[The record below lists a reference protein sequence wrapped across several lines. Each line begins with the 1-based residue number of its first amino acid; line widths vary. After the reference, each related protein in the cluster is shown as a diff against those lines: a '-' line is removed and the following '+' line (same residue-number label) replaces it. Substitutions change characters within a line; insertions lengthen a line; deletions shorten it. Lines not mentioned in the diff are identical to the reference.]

1 MNRRITRMDEI
12 FPPVN
17 PVNSSIGSSI
27 SDVYSADS
35 QNPLT
40 SPLDKNVFMKNSS
53 FQDPSQSPRGLVSI
67 FYCKV
72 SVSV

>member
-12 FPPVN
+12 FPVN
-17 PVNSSIGSSI
+17 PVTPSISSTI

-40 SPLDKNVFMKNSS
+40 RPTDKNAFIKNSS
-53 FQDPSQSPRGLVSI
+53 FQDPLQSPRSLVSN
-67 FYCKV
+67 
-72 SVSV
+72 

>member
-1 MNRRITRMDEI
+1 MDEI
-12 FPPVN
+12 FPVN

-40 SPLDKNVFMKNSS
+40 SPSNVFIKNSS
-53 FQDPSQSPRGLVSI
+53 FHDPQQSPRSLVST
-67 FYCKV
+67 FNF
-72 SVSV
+72 

>member
-12 FPPVN
+12 FPVN
-17 PVNSSIGSSI
+17 PVTPSIGSSI

-40 SPLDKNVFMKNSS
+40 KSSEKNIFIKNSS
-53 FQDPSQSPRGLVSI
+53 FQDSFDPVQPPRSLVNI
-67 FYCKV
+67 FFY
-72 SVSV
+72 